1 MISAWLEPLQTLIAL
16 LQQWVFESMVQ
27 PLVFALGA
35 TRWQEEA
42 YDATEWLVI
51 GVIEIVL
58 LWLVLGTLQRLWPA
72 EPMRDRAAVR
82 TDVLYTALKRLGVIP
97 VLIFLLLTPIFDTLE
112 GWLRLAGFSRLNL
125 EALVPA
131 LDGRPLAAFLV
142 YLVVLDFAEYWIHR
156 GQHSIGW
163 WWDLHAVHHSQQQ
176 MTFWSDE
183 RSHLLEDVIRDGL
196 LALLAIAI
204 GVAPAQFM
212 GLVIVSRVLQSLQHA
227 NLRWRFG
234 AIGERLLVSP
244 SFHRRHHA
252 IGVGHEGTRH
262 GCNFAVLFPIWDVIF
277 RSADFQPGFIPTGIR
292 DQLEGRDYGRGFWSQ
307 QWRALL
313 RWGGRA

>member
-1 MISAWLEPLQTLIAL
+1 MYSDWIETLQSMIGH
-16 LQQWVFESMVQ
+16 LQQGVFEGVVQ
-27 PLVFALGA
+27 PVVFTLGA

-51 GVIEIVL
+51 GALEILL

-72 EPMRDRAAVR
+72 EPVRDRAAVR
-82 TDVLYTALKRLGVIP
+82 TDMLYTGLKRLGVIP
-97 VLIFLLLTPIFDTLE
+97 VLIFLLLTPLFDVLE

-125 EALVPA
+125 EALIPA

-142 YLVVLDFAEYWIHR
+142 YLVVLDFADYWIHR
-156 GQHSIGW
+156 GQHRIAW
-163 WWDLHAVHHSQQQ
+163 WWDLHAVHHSQRQ

-183 RSHLLEDVIRDGL
+183 RNHLLEDLIRDGL
-196 LALLAIAI
+196 LAMLAIAI

-234 AIGERLLVSP
+234 DAGERLLVSP

-252 IGVGHEGTRH
+252 IGVGHEGTRY
-262 GCNFAVLFPIWDVIF
+262 GCNFAVLFPVWDVLF
-277 RSADFQPGFIPTGIR
+277 RTADFRPGFLPTGIR

-313 RWGGRA
+313 RLAGRA